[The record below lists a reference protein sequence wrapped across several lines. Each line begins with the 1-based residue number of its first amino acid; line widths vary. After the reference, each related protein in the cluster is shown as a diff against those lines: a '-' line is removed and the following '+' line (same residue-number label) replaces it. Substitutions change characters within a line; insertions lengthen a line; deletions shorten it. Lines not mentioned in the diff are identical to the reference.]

1 MRGRSRSGATSRSLW
16 RDGPRCCP
24 RSHGDGDEYHFE
36 QLWQKIDVTDFHE
49 ITDRTDIGDDQQ
61 H

>member
-1 MRGRSRSGATSRSLW
+1 
-16 RDGPRCCP
+16 
-24 RSHGDGDEYHFE
+24 
-36 QLWQKIDVTDFHE
+36 LWQKIDVTDFHE